1 MSQSR
6 AIESRISLDSGAGG
20 RLSPLGLIAAVL
32 LHVLIIGATLFSFAH
47 KLDITA
53 EEAPVVPV
61 DLVTLSQKTNL
72 RAMVKVQPKAPPKE
86 DVQPAPP
93 TPQPLVTP
101 PPPPQV
107 KPDIPDQA
115 PSEPTI
121 PKPEPAPLPMLK
133 PQDKP
138 VTPPKPQK
146 QAFDINNIAA
156 LLNKQQPAAASA
168 RNAKVGPHN
177 VKAFGTADAMT
188 ADLQDSLRSQI
199 AQCWSPP
206 IGAPHAEDLIV
217 DFDLLLNQ
225 DGSVAQPPQLTGDS
239 AAAASSNPYTRAAA
253 EAARRAIY
261 ECAPYKLPADRYSQ
275 WREINPFHFDP
286 RQMMGQ

>member
-1 MSQSR
+1 MSPSR
-6 AIESRISLDSGAGG
+6 TIESRVSVATGTGG
-20 RLSPLGLIAAVL
+20 RVSPLGLIAAVL
-32 LHVLIIGATLFSFAH
+32 LHVAIIGATLFTFTH

-61 DLVTLSQKTNL
+61 DLVTLAPKTNL
-72 RAMVKVQPKAPPKE
+72 RTMVKEQPKAPPKD

-93 TPQPLVTP
+93 TPQPVVTP
-101 PPPPQV
+101 PPPQP
-107 KPDIPDQA
+107 KPEVPDQA

-121 PKPEPAPLPMLK
+121 AKAEPAPVPLPKPEDK
-133 PQDKP
+133 PKP
-138 VTPPKPQK
+138 VTPPKPVK
-146 QAFDINNIAA
+146 QAFDINNIDA

-168 RNAKVGPHN
+168 RNAKVGPRN
-177 VKAFGTADAMT
+177 VKAFGAADAMT

-206 IGAPHAEDLIV
+206 VGAPRAEDLIV
-217 DFDLLLNQ
+217 DFDLFLNK
-225 DGSVAQPPQLTGDS
+225 DGSVAQTPQLTGDS
-239 AAAASSNPYTRAAA
+239 ASAASGNPYTRAAA

-261 ECAPYKLPADRYSQ
+261 ECAPYKMPADRYDQ

-286 RQMMGQ
+286 RQMMQ

>member
-1 MSQSR
+1 MSPSR
-6 AIESRISLDSGAGG
+6 AIETRISLASDAGG
-20 RLSPLGLIAAVL
+20 RLSPLGVIAAVL

-53 EEAPVVPV
+53 EESPVVPV

-72 RAMVKVQPKAPPKE
+72 QAMVKEQPKAPPKD

-93 TPQPLVTP
+93 VPQPLVTP
-101 PPPPQV
+101 PQ
-107 KPDIPDQA
+107 DQTEQQPDQA

-121 PKPEPAPLPMLK
+121 AKAEPAPVPMEK
-133 PQDKP
+133 PTDKP
-138 VTPPKPQK
+138 VPPTKPKK
-146 QAFDINNIAA
+146 QQFDINNIMA
-156 LLNKQQPAAASA
+156 LLNKEQPAASSA
-168 RNAKVGPHN
+168 RNARTGPRN
-177 VKAFGTADAMT
+177 VKAFGAADAMT

-206 IGAPHAEDLIV
+206 VGAPNAQDLIV

-239 AAAASSNPYTRAAA
+239 AQAAAGNSYTRAAA

-286 RQMMGQ
+286 RQMMDQ

>member
-1 MSQSR
+1 MSPTR
-6 AIESRISLDSGAGG
+6 AIESRISLASNAGG

-47 KLDITA
+47 KLDITS

-61 DLVTLSQKTNL
+61 DLVTLAQKTNL
-72 RAMVKVQPKAPPKE
+72 RAMVKVEPKAPPKE

-93 TPQPLVTP
+93 TPQPIVP
-101 PPPPQV
+101 PAPQV
-107 KPDIPDQA
+107 KPDMPDQA

-121 PKPEPAPLPMLK
+121 AKAEPAPVPIFK
-133 PQDKP
+133 PQQKP
-138 VTPPKPQK
+138 PAPPKPQK
-146 QAFDINNIAA
+146 QTFDINNIAA
-156 LLNKQQPAAASA
+156 LLNKEQPAASSV

-177 VKAFGTADAMT
+177 VKAFGTGDAMT

-199 AQCWSPP
+199 RQCWSPP
-206 IGAPHAEDLIV
+206 VGAPHAEDLIV
-217 DFDLLLNQ
+217 DFDLFLAR
-225 DGSVAQPPQLTGDS
+225 DGSVAQPPQLTSDS

-261 ECAPYKLPADRYSQ
+261 ECAPYKLPADRYDQ

-286 RQMMGQ
+286 REMMGQ

>member
-6 AIESRISLDSGAGG
+6 AIETRISLASDAGG
-20 RLSPLGLIAAVL
+20 RLSPLGIVAAVV

-47 KLDITA
+47 KLDITTQ
-53 EEAPVVPV
+53 ESPVVPV
-61 DLVTLSQKTNL
+61 DLVTIGQKTNL
-72 RAMVKVQPKAPPKE
+72 QAMVKVQPKAPPK
-86 DVQPAPP
+86 DDAQPTPPAP
-93 TPQPLVTP
+93 QPMTP
-101 PPPPQV
+101 PPPETQEEQQ
-107 KPDIPDQA
+107 PDQA
-115 PSEPTI
+115 PSEPMI
-121 PKPEPAPLPMLK
+121 AKAEPAPVPTAK
-133 PQDKP
+133 PIDKP
-138 VTPPKPQK
+138 VPPKPKK
-146 QAFDINNIAA
+146 QQFDINNIMA
-156 LLNKQQPAAASA
+156 LLDKQQPAAASA
-168 RNAKVGPHN
+168 RNAKTGPHN
-177 VKAFGTADAMT
+177 VKAFGAADAMT
-188 ADLQDSLRSQI
+188 ADIQDALRSQI

-206 IGAPHAEDLIV
+206 VGAPHAEDLIV

-239 AAAASSNPYTRAAA
+239 AQTAAGNPYTRAAA